1 MNGNRS
7 LAAIS
12 VRRLTKDY
20 GATRAVDGVGFE
32 IASGEIFALLGPNG
46 AGKTSVLEILEGFR
60 ARTSGDVAVLGV
72 DPGNGDQSWRGRI
85 GIVLQESQPDP
96 GLTVREAVSLYAGYY
111 DRPRPVSETLERVG
125 LENNANQLA
134 TALSG
139 GQRRRLDVALALV
152 GDPDLLF
159 LDEPTTGFD
168 PSARRA
174 AWSMIDDL
182 RGTGTTIVLTTHYL
196 DEAERLADRIAVMVA
211 GRIVAEG
218 TPATLGGRDR
228 ADAVIRF
235 RLATANDAV
244 ALPKA
249 LQARAERDSS
259 GGITLRT
266 PTALDDLAALAV
278 WSRERG
284 IAVADLDVR
293 RPELEDVYLELT
305 QSKPEE
311 AAA

>member
-1 MNGNRS
+1 MADNTPP
-7 LAAIS
+7 AAIS

-20 GATRAVDGVGFE
+20 DGVRAVAGVGFD
-32 IASGEIFALLGPNG
+32 IAFGEIFALLGPNG

-60 ARTSGDVAVLGV
+60 PRTGGDVAVLGV
-72 DPGNGDQSWRGRI
+72 DPQEGDRSWRERI

-111 DRPRPVSETLERVG
+111 DHPRPVPETLARVG
-125 LENNANQLA
+125 LESRAQQLA
-134 TALSG
+134 TTLSG
-139 GQRRRLDVALALV
+139 GERRRLDVALALV

-174 AWSMIDDL
+174 AWQMIEEL

-211 GRIVAEG
+211 GTIVAEG

-228 ADAVIRF
+228 ADAVVRF
-235 RLATANDAV
+235 RIAEPDAATA
-244 ALPKA
+244 LPPR
-249 LQARAERDSS
+249 LQARADRFDD
-259 GGITLRT
+259 GGGVMLRT
-266 PTALDDLAALAV
+266 PTPLEDVEALAA
-278 WSRERG
+278 WSREHQ
-284 IAVADLDVR
+284 IALTDLDVR
-293 RPELEDVYLELT
+293 RPQLEDVYLDLI
-305 QSKPEE
+305 QPKE
-311 AAA
+311 AATA

>member
-60 ARTSGDVAVLGV
+60 ARTSGDVTVLGV
-72 DPGNGDQSWRGRI
+72 DPGHGDQRWRERI

-111 DRPRPVSETLERVG
+111 ERPRPVSETLERVG

-174 AWSMIDDL
+174 AWAMIEDL

-235 RLATANDAV
+235 RLGTANDT
-244 ALPKA
+244 ALPEA
-249 LQARAERDSS
+249 LQARAERDRS
-259 GGITLRT
+259 GDVTLRT
-266 PTALDDLAALAV
+266 PAPLDDLAALAA
-278 WSRERG
+278 WSREHG
-284 IAVADLDVR
+284 IAVTDLDVR
-293 RPELEDVYLELT
+293 RPQLEDVYLELT
-305 QSKPEE
+305 QSTAET
-311 AAA
+311 AA